1 MKKPPM
7 TDLEK
12 QRRVDMKA
20 ETRKLADDFDNVHV
34 LEMGEFDDD
43 PFQYTKELLTSIC
56 HATGRPVPTDE
67 EIRKIVERAKNDI
80 DKQL

>member
-12 QRRVDMKA
+12 QRRMDMNA
-20 ETRKLADDFDNVHV
+20 EARKLAEDFNDVRV

-43 PFQYTKELLTSIC
+43 PLLYTKKLLTAIC
-56 HATGRPVPTDE
+56 QATGRPVPTDE
-67 EIRKIVERAKNDI
+67 EIREIVERAKNDI